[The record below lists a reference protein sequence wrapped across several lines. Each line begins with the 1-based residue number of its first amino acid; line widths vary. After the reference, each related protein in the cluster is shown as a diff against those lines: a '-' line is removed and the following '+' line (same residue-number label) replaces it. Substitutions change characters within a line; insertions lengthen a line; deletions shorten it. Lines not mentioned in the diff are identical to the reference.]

1 MRRREGCAATARRVR
16 SAITEIGVPNR
27 AEPGSG
33 WDDGQPPLA
42 ASGLRLEGRLKAVVA
57 SLDRVAEKGG

>member
-1 MRRREGCAATARRVR
+1 MRGYCAAVR
-16 SAITEIGVPNR
+16 SAIT
-27 AEPGSG
+27 
-33 WDDGQPPLA
+33 DDGQPPLA

>member
-1 MRRREGCAATARRVR
+1 MRGYCAAVR
-16 SAITEIGVPNR
+16 SAITGIGVPDR